1 MLRVCVCV
9 HLLHELW
16 VGHHLSHHLLIDRV
30 LQELSKHLGVL
41 QCSVWGRK
49 GREGEGKEGEG
60 GEEEGR
66 GGEEEGRGG
75 REKRGEGEMNKTLT
89 QEHDY

>member
-1 MLRVCVCV
+1 MCV

-41 QCSVWGRK
+41 QCGVWGRN
-49 GREGEGKEGEG
+49 
-60 GEEEGR
+60 GR
-66 GGEEEGRGG
+66 GGEGREGEGRGG
-75 REKRGEGEMNKTLT
+75 REKGGEGEMNKTPT
-89 QEHDY
+89 QEHDYQAKKSDSQ